1 MHALQ
6 AAGWTTFCQ
15 SQWLIVWKPP
25 RGFPNISSTQNPQW
39 WLARVCDMFFH
50 LRNVPLI
57 LGSKRPGGFYQ
68 IGSETQKN
76 IKKLYGLPMDS
87 AVASCTWQLCWAH
100 EFMRHM
106 LRIDKGCAPMR
117 SEGSSQFDSWIQFVR
132 TYDDC
137 IWLSLHTYCPTK
149 EKQQKQVKQKLGT
162 KKRLEL
168 FESTWHVR
176 HWWCNDA
183 TLLSYGLWWVII
195 HYTWFPPMLN
205 TNQDFLK
212 YGFMIHEILFDSFS
226 LNGLQWPGRYSESD
240 FQHQTGTSSCRCP
253 LKGGHQHPLG
263 AGAKRGGIFVSYY
276 TQLVELCHIR
286 VLLIIP

>member
-76 IKKLYGLPMDS
+76 IKKTLRLAYGQCSSKLYLAVVLSPWVHEAHAEDRQGLCPDEIGRVQSIWFVDS
-87 AVASCTWQLCWAH
+87 
-100 EFMRHM
+100 
-106 LRIDKGCAPMR
+106 ICA
-117 SEGSSQFDSWIQFVR
+117 DLW
-132 TYDDC
+132 
-137 IWLSLHTYCPTK
+137 WLSLHTYCPTK

-162 KKRLEL
+162 LKTRVVRINVARATLMMQWCYPLEL
-168 FESTWHVR
+168 R
-176 HWWCNDA
+176 IMMGD
-183 TLLSYGLWWVII
+183 
-195 HYTWFPPMLN
+195 
-205 TNQDFLK
+205 
-212 YGFMIHEILFDSFS
+212 
-226 LNGLQWPGRYSESD
+226 
-240 FQHQTGTSSCRCP
+240 
-253 LKGGHQHPLG
+253 HPLHM
-263 AGAKRGGIFVSYY
+263 VSPH
-276 TQLVELCHIR
+276 VEYQ
-286 VLLIIP
+286 PGFP